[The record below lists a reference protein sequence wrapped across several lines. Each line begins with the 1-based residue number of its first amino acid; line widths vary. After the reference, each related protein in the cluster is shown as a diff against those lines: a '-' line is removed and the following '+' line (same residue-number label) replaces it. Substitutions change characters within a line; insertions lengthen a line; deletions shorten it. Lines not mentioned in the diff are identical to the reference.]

1 MLRCACVVYH
11 ILKLSDSARQLQIV
25 SYSNKLRNKAKT
37 LNKCRLS
44 GLGIQSHDSVFWLR
58 GYWCELLWLDLCKCS
73 WGDLEDGILEFTG
86 LKRHIV
92 DGARLSLRVFRFQEV
107 FVVEGSE
114 DDIPK

>member
-1 MLRCACVVYH
+1 MIRFF
-11 ILKLSDSARQLQIV
+11 
-25 SYSNKLRNKAKT
+25 
-37 LNKCRLS
+37 
-44 GLGIQSHDSVFWLR
+44 GLGATGVNSCGSTCANSRHALLPLLDGVHPGHNGYESKRLQQTPTDLR
-58 GYWCELLWLDLCKCS
+58 RECS